1 MKLIVDIN
9 GSDSDDQMDT
19 SLMEP
24 QLMLDEYDEPVEFKY
39 DPNTDSTHQQDNTNY
54 IQQQSQYKQLVMAA
68 EQHRQQLQQLQAV
81 AKGGAVIGVGPQP
94 GTVTISNA
102 SNTLV
107 SIPKLTPILK
117 QNTKQMPKLSKRP
130 KLKQNGL
137 NQADQQVSSC
147 ILIPNLF

>member
-1 MKLIVDIN
+1 MIIDIN

-39 DPNTDSTHQQDNTNY
+39 DPNTDSTHQQDTNHY
-54 IQQQSQYKQLVMAA
+54 MQQQSQYKQLMIAA

-81 AKGGAVIGVGPQP
+81 AKGGAIIGIGPQP

-102 SNTLV
+102 SNTV

-117 QNTKQMPKLSKRP
+117 QTKQMPKLSKRP

-137 NQADQQVSSC
+137 SQADQQV
-147 ILIPNLF
+147 NLCNFTII

>member
-1 MKLIVDIN
+1 MDVYVILFLDLN

-39 DPNTDSTHQQDNTNY
+39 DPNTDSTHQQESTNY
-54 IQQQSQYKQLVMAA
+54 MQQQSQYKQLMMAA
-68 EQHRQQLQQLQAV
+68 EQHRQQLQQLQSV
-81 AKGGAVIGVGPQP
+81 AKGGAIIGIGPQP

-102 SNTLV
+102 SNTV

-117 QNTKQMPKLSKRP
+117 QTKQMPKLSKRP

-137 NQADQQVSSC
+137 NQADQQVSC
-147 ILIPNLF
+147 EIT